1 MNPLPKTCATRD
13 LQRRYRAII
22 DSAKKTREP
31 VVLINNSAPEAVLL
45 DIETYN
51 QLTRDE
57 YAWDEAFVLKQVA
70 VADRSSRS
78 GASKHL
84 DSWDDLD

>member
-1 MNPLPKTCATRD
+1 MNHIPKTYATRD
-13 LQRRYRAII
+13 LQRQYRSII

-51 QLTRDE
+51 LLVNDD
-57 YAWDEAFVLKQVA
+57 YAWDEDFVLKQVA
-70 VADRSSRS
+70 AADRSPRAGKSTQL
-78 GASKHL
+78 H
-84 DSWDDLD
+84 SWDDLG